1 MSIGGVRVVAL
12 VLEAVNGKV
21 APVNDAVLRDCA
33 LQKVTVI
40 DESTRRLLEAPIL
53 PLLIRL
59 AWPNMLIMVAQAST
73 GLIETWWVAKLGTD
87 ALAGMALV
95 FPPVMLMTMISGGA
109 LGGGISSAVARA
121 LGAGRRRD
129 ADALILHAVAINI
142 VIALGFTTLFLL
154 FGKPIYRMLGGR
166 AGELEAALV
175 YSNVVFASVVFIWL
189 MNGLA
194 SVIRGTGNMLYPAL
208 VTCVGVVVLIP
219 VSPMLIF
226 GFGPIPAMGIVGGGV
241 AMAAYYVAGTIAMA
255 WYILANRTPVRFRWV
270 RLDWTLL
277 AGILR
282 VGALS
287 AVNSIQTNAVIAGA
301 TALVATSVG
310 VGAVAGFG
318 TGVRLEYLLVPL
330 IFGIGAPMVAMIGT
344 NIGAGRQ
351 DRALSIAMAGAGIAF
366 IVTEALGLAA
376 ALFPEVWLGLFSA
389 EPDMIVAG
397 TAYLRIVG
405 PVYGF
410 FGLGLSL
417 YFASQG
423 AGKLFWPITGGFLR
437 VAIALGGGW
446 LALKLTG
453 SIEWLFVALAV
464 ALVVYGLIVFA
475 AVRSGLWFRPL
486 AIERPRAAASATVS

>member
-1 MSIGGVRVVAL
+1 M
-12 VLEAVNGKV
+12 
-21 APVNDAVLRDCA
+21 
-33 LQKVTVI
+33 
-40 DESTRRLLEAPIL
+40 
-53 PLLIRL
+53 
-59 AWPNMLIMVAQAST
+59 
-73 GLIETWWVAKLGTD
+73 IETWWVAKLGTD

-109 LGGGISSAVARA
+109 LGGGISSAVAHA

-129 ADALILHAVAINI
+129 ADGLVLHAVVINI
-142 VIALGFTTLFLL
+142 VIAMVFTALFLL
-154 FGKPIYRMLGGR
+154 FGTSIYRILGGK
-166 AGELEAALV
+166 AGELEAALA
-175 YSNVVFASVVFIWL
+175 YSDVVFANVVFIWL

-208 VTCVGVVVLIP
+208 VTCVGVLFLIP
-219 VSPMLIF
+219 ISPVLIF
-226 GFGPIPAMGIVGGGV
+226 GFGPIPAMGIAGGGV
-241 AMAAYYVAGTIAMA
+241 AMAAYYAAGTIAMA
-255 WYILANRTPVRFRWV
+255 WYIFSGRSTVRFRWV

-277 AGILR
+277 AAILR

-287 AVNSIQTNAVIAGA
+287 AINSIQTNAVIAGA
-301 TALVATSVG
+301 TALVATSAG

-366 IVTEALGLAA
+366 IVTETLGLAA

-389 EPDMIVAG
+389 EPNMIAAG

-423 AGKLFWPITGGFLR
+423 AGRLFWPITGGFLR

-453 SIEWLFVALAV
+453 SVEWLFATLAV
-464 ALVVYGLIVFA
+464 ALIVYGLTVFA
-475 AVRSGLWFRPL
+475 AVRSRLWFRPL
-486 AIERPRAAASATVS
+486 AMKRPRATVSPTVS